1 MNSPLLQYFTK
12 GELYNMS
19 WVILL
24 MFANDY
30 VKTDRTIAIICVV
43 GAIIL
48 AALKVFHKVDNATKL
63 NNTIS
68 TQENISSSNNGETE

>member
-1 MNSPLLQYFTK
+1 
-12 GELYNMS
+12 MS

-43 GAIIL
+43 GAIVL
-48 AALKVFHKVDNATKL
+48 AALKVFHKVDNAAKI
-63 NNTIS
+63 NKAGQP
-68 TQENISSSNNGETE
+68 QENISSSNNSETE